1 MLESGL
7 AGANTQGLD
16 EPGLPPSLTGDV
28 AADIATLSRHVEKA
42 EKVLARL
49 PSNPQRSQ
57 QQRALADAAH
67 DGCRA
72 LRGEFLKL
80 HTRWLYDELTSRR
93 TLRLRIDEL
102 ATRASDVVPGLVP
115 NPAQIAAERERPQ
128 AEKEG
133 REIDQGLLFCSLLR
147 CPEIGT
153 HIIESMLQPGIRAQR
168 LIREFEV
175 NGLMKLDTLQI
186 QRVGQAAH
194 ITVQNDKTLNAE
206 DDTLIADMET
216 AVDLAL
222 LDDKVRVCVLRGG
235 EMKHP
240 KYAGRRVFSAGINR
254 KHLRDGHISFVSF
267 ILQRELGYIHKILRG
282 AWVDESKGLRTKR
295 LEKPWI
301 AVVDS
306 FAIGGGAQLLLVF
319 DHVIA
324 EHGAYFALPAARE
337 GIVPGVANLRLSR
350 STHPRLG
357 RQVILGGRQVRCD
370 EPDGSLLFD
379 RVVAPSD
386 IDNAVHEA
394 ISLLSSPAAVTNRR
408 MLNLAE
414 EPIDQFRCYMAEF
427 ALEQVTR
434 LYARDVMNN
443 VSH

>member
-1 MLESGL
+1 MLESDL
-7 AGANTQGLD
+7 AGVTIQGLHKL
-16 EPGLPPSLTGDV
+16 GPPPPLTGDV
-28 AADIATLSRHVEKA
+28 AGDIATLSRYVDTA

-49 PSNPQRSQ
+49 PSKPERSQ
-57 QQRALADAAH
+57 QERAIADAAH
-67 DGCRA
+67 DGCRE
-72 LRGEFLKL
+72 LRGDFLKL

-102 ATRASDVVPGLVP
+102 ATRASDIVPGLVP
-115 NPAQIAAERERPQ
+115 TPAQIAAERKRPQ

-133 REIDQGLLFCSLLR
+133 REVDQGILFCALLR

-153 HIIESMLQPGIRAQR
+153 HIIETMLQPGIRAQR
-168 LIREFEV
+168 LIREFQV
-175 NGLMKLDTLQI
+175 DGLIKLDSLQI

-194 ITVQNDKTLNAE
+194 ITVQNDKCLNAE

-222 LDDKVRVCVLRGG
+222 LDDNVRVCVLRGG

-282 AWVDESKGLRTKR
+282 IWIDESMGLRTNR

-350 STHPRLG
+350 ATHPRLG
-357 RQVILGGRQVRCD
+357 RQIILGGRRIQCD
-370 EPDGSLLFD
+370 ESDGRLLFD

-386 IDNAVHEA
+386 IDNAVDEA
-394 ISLLSSPAAVTNRR
+394 INLLDKPAVVTNRR

-427 ALEQVTR
+427 AMEQAMR